1 MQYALDRIHK
11 QKKIKKDA
19 RVYVVTAV
27 FFLIAGVL
35 LYRLFNLQVLQHG
48 AFAARSDELH
58 NIEKELKPVR
68 GQVMVSENGET
79 YPIITNKDYY
89 FVYADPRKIEDKQ
102 HFIDT
107 ITPILGLK
115 EEEWKDLLAKVSKE
129 NDPYEPIRRKVEL
142 EDVQKIKDAE
152 LSGVYN
158 VPESYRMYPEG
169 IFGGHILGFVDY
181 NGEGKYGIEGYYN
194 QELTGVGGVLKS
206 AKDATGRSIT
216 IGEREVKR
224 PVNGSKIILT
234 IDRKIQVKIC
244 DEIKKGVEGFGA
256 KTGTIIVMEPYSGA
270 VVGMCSYP
278 DFDPEKYNEVENINI
293 YNNPAIFSAYEP
305 GSIFKAITLA
315 IGIDEKKITPYTTYE
330 DTGEI
335 KLIGLK
341 PIRNSDLQAHGIQ
354 TMTQVLEKSLNTGAV
369 FVANKI
375 GNKDFRKYVQNFG
388 FGENT
393 GISLDTEVPGDISS
407 LDKRGDIYTIT
418 ASFGQG
424 ITVTPLQFISAF
436 SALVNGGKLMK
447 PHIVE
452 EIIHEDGSTDTFA
465 PTTIRQVISQSSS
478 SAISGMLVSVVENGW
493 GGKAGVEGYYVGGKT
508 GTAQVAGKDGEYGE
522 ETIHSFVGFGPA
534 RNPKFVILVKLDEPQ
549 SHVFSSDTATTIF
562 RKVASYLFQMYDI
575 EPER

>member
-1 MQYALDRIHK
+1 
-11 QKKIKKDA
+11 
-19 RVYVVTAV
+19 
-27 FFLIAGVL
+27 
-35 LYRLFNLQVLQHG
+35 
-48 AFAARSDELH
+48 
-58 NIEKELKPVR
+58 
-68 GQVMVSENGET
+68 
-79 YPIITNKDYY
+79 
-89 FVYADPRKIEDKQ
+89 
-102 HFIDT
+102 
-107 ITPILGLK
+107 
-115 EEEWKDLLAKVSKE
+115 
-129 NDPYEPIRRKVEL
+129 
-142 EDVQKIKDAE
+142 
-152 LSGVYN
+152 
-158 VPESYRMYPEG
+158 
-169 IFGGHILGFVDY
+169 
-181 NGEGKYGIEGYYN
+181 
-194 QELTGVGGVLKS
+194 VLKS